1 MSQAITPFLTDITH
15 FHRDTPDGEYDLT
28 FYPIL
33 PGVIL
38 ALNEIHTTV
47 VPSAPGALF
56 DECFIVNYCL
66 AGRCEFTISED
77 NYCYIDG
84 GLTSLSAQMVEGR
97 FCYPAGFY
105 RGCELYI
112 FPPLFTVETHA
123 AEQLLELDL
132 TALRSRYLHSMIC
145 TTPQELMILWDDLY
159 KAMQTAALGAV
170 RLRTL
175 AVLHWLYTHKT
186 LPQNSS
192 QYLSLI
198 HI

>member
-84 GLTSLSAQMVEGR
+84 GLTSLSAQMV
-97 FCYPAGFY
+97 
-105 RGCELYI
+105 
-112 FPPLFTVETHA
+112 
-123 AEQLLELDL
+123 
-132 TALRSRYLHSMIC
+132 
-145 TTPQELMILWDDLY
+145 
-159 KAMQTAALGAV
+159 AV
-170 RLRTL
+170 S
-175 AVLHWLYTHKT
+175 YTHLT
-186 LPQNSS
+186 LPT
-192 QYLSLI
+192 I
-198 HI
+198 A